1 MKLSATQIELFDRT
15 TRFGCPRKWWYQYAE
30 AGPKIKPPV
39 TGDQQLGIDVHALNE
54 YFFTGASPGRVM
66 SPKALTLFE
75 LGGEELKKVEADGVV
90 GVEEKFEQV
99 WPELGVTVKG
109 VIDIRTKLGIVDWK
123 TTGSIDRNSKTSN
136 SLKLS
141 HQMLLYGRYFFDSTE
156 NSDCH
161 VAHVYYQT
169 EKPHIVRRVNASFS
183 RQENADLLELRTAPL
198 IQQMRHATL
207 LPVEQLEPDLTKC
220 KYCPFSSQCP
230 KGGSNM
236 ASIRE
241 MMAKHRVAQ
250 EAPKTEDAKMTAP
263 QNDEQPQVVPPDA
276 PRSPPIDAPP
286 SNVKLTPIPEPA
298 PTPPA
303 ALVDAQK
310 QAPPA
315 PITAPARPRGRPRKS
330 EAPIKIDTVQVFEL
344 NVTELTYSE
353 GLTLNMGDFNSV
365 RIDSSMSAK
374 VSGDTDLAYKELVRQ
389 VKKQLNDQ
397 AQQYEPLRPSKK

>member
-1 MKLSATQIELFDRT
+1 
-15 TRFGCPRKWWYQYAE
+15 
-30 AGPKIKPPV
+30 
-39 TGDQQLGIDVHALNE
+39 
-54 YFFTGASPGRVM
+54 
-66 SPKALTLFE
+66 
-75 LGGEELKKVEADGVV
+75 
-90 GVEEKFEQV
+90 
-99 WPELGVTVKG
+99 
-109 VIDIRTKLGIVDWK
+109 
-123 TTGSIDRNSKTSN
+123 
-136 SLKLS
+136 
-141 HQMLLYGRYFFDSTE
+141 
-156 NSDCH
+156 
-161 VAHVYYQT
+161 
-169 EKPHIVRRVNASFS
+169 
-183 RQENADLLELRTAPL
+183 
-198 IQQMRHATL
+198 
-207 LPVEQLEPDLTKC
+207 
-220 KYCPFSSQCP
+220 
-230 KGGSNM
+230 M